1 MISKVNEMFIMLSH
15 VLREGDPAFGRE
27 VSLKIHQRSSFET
40 GVCQTYLLELGNH
53 DGTHID
59 APNHFNPNGRPIA
72 DFSPDELVFRS
83 PKVLDIPKEGPSLIE
98 LDEIKGSGDLSGH
111 DMLLI
116 RTGYARIRSKD
127 PQKFSH
133 RSPCLSPDAASF
145 IVEELRE
152 VRCVGVD
159 CVSVGSPAFPEETVR
174 THRILTGYEGY
185 GSRYVLIV
193 EDMNLDQDLSRL
205 KRVIV
210 VPLFVEGVDSM
221 PCTVLGEV

>member
-1 MISKVNEMFIMLSH
+1 MFIMLSH
-15 VLREGDPAFGRE
+15 RLREGDPGFGKE
-27 VSLKIHQRSSFET
+27 VSLRIHRRSRFQT

-53 DGTHID
+53 DGTHAD
-59 APNHFNPNGRPIA
+59 APNHFNPKGRSIA
-72 DFSPDELVFRS
+72 DFSPDELVFNS
-83 PKVLDIPKEGPSLIE
+83 PKVLDIPKDGPALIE
-98 LDEIKGSGDLSGH
+98 LDEIKGYGDLSGY

-116 RTGYARIRSKD
+116 RTGYARIRRSD

-133 RSPCLSPDAASF
+133 QSPCLSPDAARF

-159 CVSVGSPAFPEETVR
+159 CVSVGSPAFPEESVL
-174 THRILTGYEGY
+174 THRILTGCEGY
-185 GSRYVLIV
+185 SSRYVLIV
-193 EDMNLDQDLSRL
+193 EDMNLDQDLSKL